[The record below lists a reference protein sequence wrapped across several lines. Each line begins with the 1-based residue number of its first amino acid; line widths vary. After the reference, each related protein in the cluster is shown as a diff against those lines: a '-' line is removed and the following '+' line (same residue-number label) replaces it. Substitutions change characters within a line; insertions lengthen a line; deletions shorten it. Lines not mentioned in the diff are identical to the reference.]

1 MKRVSKKWYWIGGIL
16 LVLIVAR
23 LSMPYFVTRYVNKVL
38 ANLEGY
44 RGSIYDVD
52 IALYRGAYSIDSLKI
67 FKIDGNKEVPF
78 IDIPVTDL
86 SVEWHALFDGAI
98 VGEVIFEDPRLNF
111 IGGNDGP
118 PSPEGP
124 ADGEEPSGNQA
135 GTGVDWTK
143 PIKDLMPLK
152 INRMEI
158 QHGTI
163 NFHNFTT
170 KPKVTV
176 SLNDLQ
182 AVALNLNN
190 ASDQEERLPSTI
202 SATATSIGGGR
213 LTLSAGI
220 NVLKEIPDMDLDM
233 KFEKVN
239 MTALND
245 FFMAYAKVDVE
256 KGSFNLYSELTID
269 SGMVAGYV
277 KPIAVGVKV
286 LDWKKDGEKPLNLL
300 WQSFVGLVEEV
311 FENQKENQFAT
322 KVPIE
327 GNLNNNVNAGVWPT
341 VWNIFS
347 NAFVKAFERNT
358 DNSVQFAGQV
368 DGNKIQKA
376 DTADDTRVEARADR
390 KAERKRKKELRREKR
405 KKLTKPS

>member
-1 MKRVSKKWYWIGGIL
+1 VL
-16 LVLIVAR
+16 VVLIAAR

-38 ANLEGY
+38 GDLEGY

-52 IALYRGAYSIDSLKI
+52 IHLYRGAYSIDSLKV
-67 FKIDGNKEVPF
+67 FKTEGNREVPF
-78 IDIPVTDL
+78 VDIPVTDL
-86 SVEWHALFDGAI
+86 SVEWRALFDGAI
-98 VGEVIFEDPRLNF
+98 VGEVIFEDPKFNF
-111 IGGNDGP
+111 IGGNDRSQVDSTTGN
-118 PSPEGP
+118 
-124 ADGEEPSGNQA
+124 EPSGNQA
-135 GTGVDWTK
+135 GGGVDWTR

-152 INRMEI
+152 INRLEI

-182 AVALNLNN
+182 AVATNLNN
-190 ASDQEERLPSTI
+190 ASDQQERLPSTI
-202 SATATSIGGGR
+202 SATATSMGGGR

-220 NVLKEIPDMDLDM
+220 NILKEIPDLDLDM

-245 FFMAYAKVDVE
+245 FFIAYAKVDVE

-269 SGMVAGYV
+269 SGIVAGYV

-286 LDWKKDGEKPLNLL
+286 ADWKNDKEKPLNLL
-300 WQSFVGLVEEV
+300 WQSFVGLVTEV
-311 FENQKENQFAT
+311 FENQKEDQFAT

-327 GNLNNNVNAGVWPT
+327 GNLNTNINAGVWPS
-341 VWNIFS
+341 VWNIFR

-358 DNSVQFAGQV
+358 DNSVQFVARTG
-368 DGNKIQKA
+368 GNKVEGDDVDKEKKA
-376 DTADDTRVEARADR
+376 QARADR
-390 KAERKRKKELRREKR
+390 KDERKRKKELRREKK